1 MKTVQDIQKEGTG
14 HFRLK
19 KGDISE
25 IVKAAKAKKLEVI
38 SQWNRKRGKASK

>member
-14 HFRLK
+14 HFRFR

-25 IVKAAKAKKLEVI
+25 IVKAAKAKKLEVV
-38 SQWNRKRGKASK
+38 SHWNRKRGKASK